1 MASRAL
7 EFDRPAPPAP
17 RPSSRPTPPVALVPQ
32 PSVQP
37 RREPEP
43 ARAFDV
49 DLPPGLFRLMF
60 GLLGLFLAILF
71 ANFAE
76 PGMGIIGVICA
87 VCLLGYFGVPYAL
100 HRAAPAD
107 PAEAD
112 RTIGGLLA
120 RGMDT
125 GEGHRTEG
133 HEAIG
138 LVLLLPVIMVV
149 WAIAV
154 SLIRASLL

>member
-7 EFDRPAPPAP
+7 EFDRPENPVLRPAP
-17 RPSSRPTPPVALVPQ
+17 KAVPPVTLVPE
-32 PSVQP
+32 PSVGRP
-37 RREPEP
+37 REPAP

-76 PGMGIIGVICA
+76 PGMGLVGVI
-87 VCLLGYFGVPYAL
+87 
-100 HRAAPAD
+100 
-107 PAEAD
+107 PAEGR

-120 RGMDT
+120 HGMDA

-133 HEAIG
+133 REAVG
-138 LVLLLPVIMVV
+138 LVLLLPVIMVG

-154 SLIRASLL
+154 SLIRAALL